1 MKNYLLLFLLF
12 ISSFVYAPVYAQRP
26 QGNGNFNPQ
35 NAPAIGKIT
44 GKLIDKQ
51 TKQPL
56 EFATIALYRVP
67 RKQEN
72 NQGGIKKDT
81 ILFETG
87 TTSNDKGEFILEQ
100 VKVGRFIVKIDFIG
114 YKTFK
119 SDTFMITPK
128 SPEML
133 FAKLEISQNDQQLEG
148 VEIVG
153 EKAVYEQQLDK
164 KVFNVEKNITA
175 TGGTVNDVL
184 QNIPSVSVDI
194 DGNVS
199 MRGSGN
205 VTILIDGKP
214 SGLTGANRA
223 AALAQ
228 LPAAMVDKI
237 EIITNPSARYDA
249 DGMSGIIN
257 IVTKKNKLEGM
268 NGNISAGVGT
278 RNKYNIG
285 TNLSYKV
292 KKFNFFGN
300 YSYRY
305 EQRFSNGYS
314 LRRNTINDSSWR
326 TDQYNDGLRK
336 PNFHIGKI
344 GADYYISNNT
354 TLSTSLGYS
363 YRTGLESDN
372 LLYQI
377 SPQLSS
383 NNFYKYNRNTDGTEI
398 GKNWDYSLNF
408 KHSFPKNKSE
418 LTADVVYSSAENT
431 TESSFFTEK
440 RASLYSK
447 NDSLQNTNNIS
458 GVKILTLQTDFTL
471 PIGKTKKGKFE
482 AGYKSILRT
491 IDNNFLSNSFD
502 WEKNIYQRDSKLN
515 NDFRYNENIHA
526 AYLMLGNEFKGFQW
540 QAGLRA
546 EQTFTKSEV
555 LTTGES
561 FPNQYFN
568 VFPSLVINKQLKGEN
583 EFVLSFSRRL
593 NRPQVGTL
601 NPFVDYSDPLN
612 LRKGNP
618 SLLPEYI
625 NSFEF
630 SYNKNW
636 KSYSINSTAY
646 YRTIEGIITRYRTVD
661 NAGIATTTFL
671 NLTSGTSYGL
681 ELVGRLQPFNW
692 WDITLSGNVFQSIV
706 NGTNVDASLNNNN
719 LSWNA
724 RFISN
729 NRISKTLSTQIIANY
744 NAPFVLPQGMS
755 IPIYGIDLAIK
766 KDIFKGK
773 GTLTLNVS
781 DIFDWRKFGATLSD
795 ATFYNEFV
803 RKRESQVATLNFS
816 YRFGSKDFAPSRRK
830 AGKGNEGG
838 LEGGG
843 GGDF

>member
-1 MKNYLLLFLLF
+1 MRNYLLLFLLF
-12 ISSFVYAPVYAQRP
+12 ISSFVYAPAYAQRP

-56 EFATIALYRVP
+56 EFATIALYRIP
-67 RKQEN
+67 R

-100 VKVGRFIVKIDFIG
+100 VKVGRFMVKIDFIG

-128 SPEML
+128 NPEMI
-133 FAKLEISQNDQQLEG
+133 FDKLEVSSNEQQLAS
-148 VEIVG
+148 VEIIG

-285 TNLSYKV
+285 TNLSYKI
-292 KKFNFFGN
+292 KKINFFGN
-300 YSYRY
+300 YSYRHD
-305 EQRFSNGYS
+305 QRFSNGYS
-314 LRRNTINDSSWR
+314 LRKNTINDSIWHS
-326 TDQYNDGLRK
+326 DQYNNGLRI
-336 PNFHIGKI
+336 PYFHIAKI
-344 GADYYISNNT
+344 GLDYYLSNNT
-354 TLSTSLGYS
+354 TISTNVNYS
-363 YRTGLESDN
+363 YRIDGETDN
-372 LLYQI
+372 FTYNIGDKFNNPLY
-377 SPQLSS
+377 
-383 NNFYKYNRNTDGTEI
+383 NYHRNTSGREN
-398 GKNWDYSLNF
+398 GNNWDYTLNF

-418 LTADVVYSSAENT
+418 LTADVVYSTADNT
-431 TESSFFTEK
+431 VTSNFSTEK
-440 RASLYSK
+440 QAYKYSK
-447 NDSLQNTNNIS
+447 YDSLQNTNNIS

-502 WEKNIYQRDSKLN
+502 WEKSLYQRDSRLN

-526 AYLMLGNEFKGFQW
+526 AYVMMGNEFKGFQW

-561 FPNQYFN
+561 YPNQYFN

-583 EFVLSFSRRL
+583 ELVLSFSRRL

-636 KSYSINSTAY
+636 KSYSINSTVY
-646 YRTIEGIITRYRTVD
+646 YRTIEGVITRYRTVD
-661 NAGIATTTFL
+661 NGGIATTTFK

-692 WDITLSGNVFQSIV
+692 WDITISGNVFQSII

-729 NRISKTLSTQIIANY
+729 NKISKTLSTQIIANY
-744 NAPFVLPQGMS
+744 NAPNVMPQGMT

-781 DIFDWRKFGATLSD
+781 DIFDWRRFGATLSD
-795 ATFYNEFV
+795 ATFYNQFT

-830 AGKGNEGG
+830 ASKGNEGG